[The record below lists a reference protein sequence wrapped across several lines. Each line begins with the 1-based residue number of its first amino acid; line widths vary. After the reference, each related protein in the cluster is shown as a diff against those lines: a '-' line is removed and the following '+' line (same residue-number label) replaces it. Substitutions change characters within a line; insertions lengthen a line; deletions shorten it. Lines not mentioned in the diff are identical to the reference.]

1 MRKYVFLVSLVICL
15 LAGCRINEEVGANE
29 EKEIATADWVEK
41 QEATLHG
48 KISDIEERLKQ
59 MESEMSRLKQ
69 AASAPPFFHDVKLDH
84 WAYVEIMN
92 LYKNGVI
99 RGYED
104 VKMFY
109 PERQITRY
117 QAASMLVKA
126 LNLPLSSSS
135 STFSDVPKNSPIAR
149 EIMTVF
155 EAGLFTGDKG
165 KFFPNEPMK
174 RKHMAIVLQRAF
186 TLQEKANVPYA
197 GYKDVNSQTSG
208 ADAIRIITQN
218 GIAKGSNGYFYP
230 EHPTTR
236 AQFATFIYRALQ
248 QK

>member
-1 MRKYVFLVSLVICL
+1 MRKYVLLVSLVICF
-15 LAGCRINEEVGANE
+15 LAGCRLNEEVGANE
-29 EKEIATADWVEK
+29 EKEIATANWVEK
-41 QEATLHG
+41 QDAILKG
-48 KISDIEERLKQ
+48 KIDDIETRLNQ
-59 MESEMSRLKQ
+59 MESAMSKLKQ
-69 AASAPPFFHDVKLDH
+69 AASSPPFFNDVKLDH
-84 WAYVEIMN
+84 WAYIEIMN

-117 QAASMLVKA
+117 QAASMLIKA
-126 LNLPLSSSS
+126 LKLPLSSSPS
-135 STFSDVPKNSPIAR
+135 IFGDVPKNSPIEK

-155 EAGLFTGDKG
+155 EAGLFVGDKG
-165 KFFPNEPMK
+165 KFYPNEPMK

-186 TLQEKANVPYA
+186 MLQEKVNVPYI
-197 GYKDVNSQTSG
+197 GYKDVDSRTSG
-208 ADAIRIITQN
+208 ADAIRIVTQN
-218 GIAKGSNGYFYP
+218 GIAKGYDGYFYP
-230 EHPTTR
+230 ERPTTR